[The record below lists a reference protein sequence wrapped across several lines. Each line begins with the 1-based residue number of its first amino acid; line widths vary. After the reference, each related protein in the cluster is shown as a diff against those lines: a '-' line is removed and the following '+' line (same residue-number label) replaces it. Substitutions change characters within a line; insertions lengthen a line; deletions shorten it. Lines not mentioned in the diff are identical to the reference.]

1 MLRFRLKCLWYGYP
15 VEPLTFIKYAG
26 CFFFHLVKLDDTD
39 VLKASEILC
48 NPIGI
53 KLKSIDS
60 FIIIYILPSE
70 RFLKLVFIS
79 GIYTHI

>member
-1 MLRFRLKCLWYGYP
+1 MQA
-15 VEPLTFIKYAG
+15 V
-26 CFFFHLVKLDDTD
+26 FFFRQVKLDDTD
-39 VLKASEILC
+39 VLNASEILC
-48 NPIGI
+48 DPIGI

-70 RFLKLVFIS
+70 RFLKSVFTS